1 MAIGVKRYILNMAN
15 PETNTSEVD
24 DSFYLH
30 RTVVVDP
37 GQQPLR
43 IDKYLM
49 DRLEK
54 VSRNRIQTGI
64 KQGAIL
70 VNEKQVKSNH
80 IVKPLQEI
88 SILLPEPP
96 REGFEVIPE
105 DIPLEIVYEDDDLL
119 IVNKK
124 AGMVVHPGTGNFSG
138 TLVNALA
145 FHIGTKDKPILE
157 GNPNNRPYLVH
168 RIDKDTSGLL
178 VVAKTELAMSELA
191 KQFFDHTI
199 ERKYQAIIWGSF
211 DEETGTITGHIGR
224 SPKDRR
230 VMKVFPDGDFGKD
243 ATTHYKVLQ
252 DLYYVSLIECQL
264 ETGRTHQ
271 IRVHMKHKS
280 RPIFSDARYG
290 GDKIVKGT
298 VFSKYKQFVFNTF
311 KEIPRQA
318 LHAKSLGFV
327 HPRTGEKVYFE
338 SELPDDMKAAL
349 DRWTKYLDTRK
360 SKL

>member
-1 MAIGVKRYILNMAN
+1 MKDQTSN
-15 PETNTSEVD
+15 PNDIED
-24 DSFYLH
+24 DYYLH
-30 RTVVVDP
+30 RKIVIDP

-54 VSRNRIQTGI
+54 VSRNRIQIGI

-70 VNEKQVKSNH
+70 VNGKQVKSNH

-88 SILLPEPP
+88 TLVLPEPP
-96 REGFEVIPE
+96 REAFEVLPE
-105 DIPLEIVYEDDDLL
+105 DIPLEIIYEDEELL
-119 IVNKK
+119 IVNKA

-145 FHIGTKDKPILE
+145 FHIGSKNQPVLE
-157 GNPNNRPYLVH
+157 GNPTNRPYLVH

-178 VVAKTELAMSELA
+178 VIAKTELAMSELA

-211 DEETGTITGHIGR
+211 DDASGTIKGHIGR

-271 IRVHMKHKS
+271 IRVHMKYKN
-280 RPIFSDARYG
+280 RPIFNDARYG

-298 VFSKYKQFVFNTF
+298 VFTKYKQFVFNTF

-318 LHAKSLGFV
+318 LHAKSLGFI
-327 HPRTGEKVYFE
+327 HPRTGEKVHFE
-338 SELPDDMKAAL
+338 TDLPSDMQAAL

-360 SKL
+360 SQL